1 MSLDDLGK
9 WIALL
14 STAWVIASSILNWVF
29 WFKTPEDWVA
39 FAEAK
44 PRGAAFIRLVRSS
57 GLDPRKALIALRDLA
72 ATNPRA
78 KGPPRPGAVPV
89 TPSQAPPG
97 GVYLDPQTDR
107 VERKDPLS

>member
-1 MSLDDLGK
+1 MTLDSIGK
-9 WIALL
+9 WVALF
-14 STAWVIASSILNWVF
+14 STAWVIASSILNWFF

-39 FAEAK
+39 FAEEK

-78 KGPPRPGAVPV
+78 KGPPGTRGVPV
-89 TPSQAPPG
+89 TPSDAPPG
-97 GVYLDPQTDR
+97 GLYLDPQTDR